1 MAIAPSIEAM
11 IDFRDGIRTILPGA
25 LVLLSEGAYSGYAVK
40 ALFRVLKPIEALGTI
55 SAYKHANPCTDGYY
69 DFYTSD
75 LTLWLEKE
83 GYIQRECY
91 LDWHITKQCRSEKM
105 TLEIMGPGGHR
116 PKSAAD
122 YPLE

>member
-1 MAIAPSIEAM
+1 M
-11 IDFRDGIRTILPGA
+11 IDFRDGMRTILPGA
-25 LVLLSEGAYSGYAVK
+25 LVLLSEGAYSNYAVK
-40 ALFRVLKPIEALGTI
+40 ALFRALKPIEALGI
-55 SAYKHANPCTDGYY
+55 LSAYKQTNPCTDGYY

-116 PKSAAD
+116 PMSAAD